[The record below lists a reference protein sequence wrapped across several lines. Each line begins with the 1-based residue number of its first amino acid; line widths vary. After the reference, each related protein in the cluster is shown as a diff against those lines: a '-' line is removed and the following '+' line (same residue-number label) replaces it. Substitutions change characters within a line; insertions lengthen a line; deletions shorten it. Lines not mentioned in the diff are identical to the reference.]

1 MESCLRAKPHA
12 RSKMGRPAKNHQPGQ
27 IEITVAS
34 VAQLVE
40 QLTLNQLVVGS
51 NPPRG
56 TIFSRTRDMTQI
68 KFGTDGWRA
77 VIAEDFTFANV
88 ARVAQAT
95 ADYWQSEIRN
105 PKSEIFRREPGIILG
120 YDRRFFSD
128 RFAQTTAEV
137 FAGNGFQVILT
148 PEPVPTPSVSFAVKN
163 LHSVGGVLITA
174 SHNPP
179 GFNGFKLKSWYGGSS
194 SSDTCQAVESLLD
207 RHPVKSIPLADAV
220 KSHQI
225 KISDVR
231 PAHYAALKKLVDFKL
246 IAKSKLRFAH
256 DALFGVGAGCF
267 DQLLAGTT
275 CKVTTLNGAHDVMFG
290 GINPEPIKK
299 NYAASRKY
307 LRRHPHDLC
316 LVTDGDADRV
326 GGMDGHG
333 NYLSAHQ
340 LICLLLHHFVVNRK
354 QTGRVVKALTT
365 TAMVD
370 KMCEFYGLPL
380 VETGVGFKYI
390 CAEML
395 AGGVLLGAEES
406 GGIGFPGHIPE
417 RDGIAAGLMLLELLA
432 TEKISINKLLAKLV
446 KLFGPHYY
454 GRIDMHFPLE
464 RRAGLMESLKINPPV
479 KLLRSTLKEVKSF
492 DGVKFVAED
501 SSWLMLRGSGTEP
514 VLRIYAEAKSASDA
528 QKLLKLGGSL
538 LKA

>member
-1 MESCLRAKPHA
+1 
-12 RSKMGRPAKNHQPGQ
+12 MGKILCQTWR
-27 IEITVAS
+27 VA
-34 VAQLVE
+34 
-40 QLTLNQLVVGS
+40 
-51 NPPRG
+51 
-56 TIFSRTRDMTQI
+56 QI

-77 VIAEDFTFANV
+77 VIAEDFNFANV

-95 ADYWQSEIRN
+95 ADHWKSEIGNR
-105 PKSEIFRREPGIILG
+105 KSEIFGRELKAVVG

-128 RFAQTTAEV
+128 RFAQITAEV
-137 FAGNGFQVILT
+137 LAGNGFEVILT
-148 PEPVPTPSVSFAVKN
+148 PEPTPTPSVSFAVKY
-163 LHSVGGVLITA
+163 LGAVGGVMITA

-179 GFNGFKLKSWYGGSS
+179 IFNGFKLKSYYGGSS
-194 SSDTCQAVESLLD
+194 DSGTCKTVESFLD
-207 RHPVKSIPLADAV
+207 KNPVRRAPGSAGVSPASFVHAGATPALPGEITV
-220 KSHQI
+220 Q
-225 KISDVR
+225 DVR

-267 DQLLAGTT
+267 ETILAGTT
-275 CKVTTLNGAHDVMFG
+275 CKVTTLNGKHDVLFG
-290 GINPEPIKK
+290 GINPEPIVQ
-299 NYAASRKY
+299 NYARSQAFLKK
-307 LRRHPHDLC
+307 HPHDIC

-326 GGMDGHG
+326 GGMDGRG
-333 NYLSAHQ
+333 NYLTTHQ

-365 TAMVD
+365 TSMVD
-370 KMCEFYGLPL
+370 KMCAAYGLPL

-395 AGGVLLGAEES
+395 KGGVLLGAEES

-432 TEKISINKLLAKLV
+432 TERVSVNKILAKLQ
-446 KLFGPHYY
+446 KQFGPHRY
-454 GRIDMHFPLE
+454 GRIDTHYPLE
-464 RRAGLMESLKINPPV
+464 KRAALMEFLKTNPPG
-479 KLLRSTLKEVKSF
+479 KLLRSPMAEVKTF

-514 VLRIYAEAKSASDA
+514 VLRIYAEAKSDA
-528 QKLLKLGGSL
+528 GARKLLQLGVSL
-538 LKA
+538 TKRV